1 MKRVFLSFRAED
13 RMQVNGLRLLAANPK
28 FDIEFYDE
36 SVRVPVDSGNV
47 AYIRS
52 KIREKISRTS
62 VTVCLLNSLT
72 YTSDWV
78 AWELE
83 ESFDKENTV
92 ILMGLPGAPGQ
103 LVLPEPA
110 RRRHMKWWLWDPN
123 HLQQLIDAAP

>member
-36 SVRVPVDSGNV
+36 SVRVAIDSSNV

-52 KIREKISRTS
+52 KIREKINRTS
-62 VTVCLLNSLT
+62 VTVCLLNSMT
-72 YTSDWV
+72 HTSEWV

-83 ESFDKENTV
+83 ESFAKGNTV
-92 ILMGLPGAPGQ
+92 ILMGLPGAPNQ
-103 LVLPEPA
+103 LALPEPA
-110 RRRHMKWWLWDPN
+110 RRLSMKWWLWDPTY
-123 HLQQLIDAAP
+123 LQQLIDAAP